1 MRMNNQTDTINSEQI
16 FAEEEEEKVGTIPAK
31 TKLNSFKEMF
41 SQRHKIGMNSFQKRW
56 AKNQMKSERWL
67 LN

>member
-1 MRMNNQTDTINSEQI
+1 
-16 FAEEEEEKVGTIPAK
+16 
-31 TKLNSFKEMF
+31 MF